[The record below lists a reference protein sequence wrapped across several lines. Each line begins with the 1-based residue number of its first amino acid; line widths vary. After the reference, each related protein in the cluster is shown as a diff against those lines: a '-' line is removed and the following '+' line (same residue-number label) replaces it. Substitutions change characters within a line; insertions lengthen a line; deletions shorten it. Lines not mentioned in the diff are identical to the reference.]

1 LSGLESRISQEENV
15 MKKIL
20 GISALVLVGVL
31 VIGAVAA
38 WVLPTRVEAA
48 YGGGQV
54 RGTSGAGAGAGCIA
68 PVAQPVVVG
77 DLSESEAEALL
88 LALDDEYRAWS
99 VYDQVIADLGAVRP
113 FSSIQRAEES
123 HIAALTTLLERYGV
137 DVPANEWPGNVP
149 TFDSLAEACA
159 AGVQAEID
167 NAALYDQLLGMVDNP
182 DIVQVFTTLQQ
193 ASETRHLPAFERCAP

>member
-48 YGGGQV
+48 YGGGQG